1 MDVDVNIAGKELFPL
16 QVDDLH
22 LRKTVIAL
30 NAVVNAGHLVTD
42 DQHVLFAKRSGGV
55 DLSVFQ
61 QLDHKGVLRFCYKSG
76 TCD

>member
-61 QLDHKGVLRFCYKSG
+61 QLDHKGFLRFCYKSG